1 MSKRKM
7 ESLENANKK
16 EKTIPFSTTDYLK
29 NLIVVGDRSAWVFSV
44 SFKKYNYYYIIDNT

>member
-7 ESLENANKK
+7 ESLENGNKN

-29 NLIVVGDRSAWVFSV
+29 NHIVVGDRSA
-44 SFKKYNYYYIIDNT
+44 